1 MFDLRS
7 TREPIPVRLSQPS
20 LWVGIRYQFFKAIRM
35 DYPFGTTM
43 YARVHDRL
51 TCIIYVLLQVEYV
64 NSKVYPIFPRYN
76 ILKDLI
82 KDIMHHQE
90 YMEVCHEVDPV

>member
-1 MFDLRS
+1 MYRTSNFR
-7 TREPIPVRLSQPS
+7 PVR
-20 LWVGIRYQFFKAIRM
+20 F
-35 DYPFGTTM
+35 
-43 YARVHDRL
+43 
-51 TCIIYVLLQVEYV
+51 LLQVEYV
-64 NSKVYPIFPRYN
+64 NSKVYPIFPRYH